1 MRTIPF
7 NASPHQI
14 DWGKA
19 NSFKNHPVDILLSNE
34 EKLDE
39 KEEVKV
45 MSKASNNLKLKIN
58 PSLKKENVN
67 KKVLF
72 DERSQEIGVSMFQAS
87 VSKMYSLK
95 EEDENIINSG
105 AFNPDSIFSSNINDT
120 QNLSKKN

>member
-19 NSFKNHPVDILLSNE
+19 NSFKNHPADILLSNE
-34 EKLDE
+34 EKLVE

-45 MSKASNNLKLKIN
+45 MSKTSNNLKHKIN

-105 AFNPDSIFSSNINDT
+105 AFNPDSIFSSNINNT

>member
-1 MRTIPF
+1 VRTIPF

-19 NSFKNHPVDILLSNE
+19 NSFKNHPADILLSNE
-34 EKLDE
+34 EKLVE

-45 MSKASNNLKLKIN
+45 MSKTSNNLKHKIN

-67 KKVLF
+67 KKAIF

-95 EEDENIINSG
+95 EENENIINSG